1 MTPAWR
7 ELTIASYPLRCRLVN
22 SCRKPGTEI
31 TNPLNDDARTI
42 DEKVADRSQS
52 EAESVAVFE
61 GYSMAEAEAFDQL
74 CLDVTARYTAA
85 CAKFTYHSCP
95 AAWSGFCTAYSELM
109 AIMWIHCKFA
119 PSICSRTA
127 CVAIQRAAVAQ
138 MSAVFETCDCRSLAE
153 LLEDQIVYSC
163 Q

>member
-1 MTPAWR
+1 MSMHLLGPHMT
-7 ELTIASYPLRCRLVN
+7 TTKYN
-22 SCRKPGTEI
+22 SKKSKRKKTAKLI
-31 TNPLNDDARTI
+31 
-42 DEKVADRSQS
+42 K
-52 EAESVAVFE
+52 
-61 GYSMAEAEAFDQL
+61 AEAEAFDQL